1 MRTALWHLQNNG
13 IPRWR
18 IIRSLCL
25 CTLFAN
31 DANHRYKKDCAGKG
45 CINEGIHLLKIRF
58 INKAGWFCGYCKD
71 SLLNDNLVDQV
82 IHNTD

>member
-1 MRTALWHLQNNG
+1 MPLHSA
-13 IPRWR
+13 
-18 IIRSLCL
+18 
-25 CTLFAN
+25 AN

-58 INKAGWFCGYCKD
+58 INKGWVFCSYCKD

-82 IHNTD
+82 IHNTDSIRWQKNHTLLCTDMLGR